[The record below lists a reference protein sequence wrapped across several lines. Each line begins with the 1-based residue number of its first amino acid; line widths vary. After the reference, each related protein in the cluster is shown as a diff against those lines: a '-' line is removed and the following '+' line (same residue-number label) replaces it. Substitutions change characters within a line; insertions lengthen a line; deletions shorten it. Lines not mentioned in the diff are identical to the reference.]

1 MISRACGKVRRLYLV
16 EVCLVLAVL
25 LPSVTPAA
33 GMPCSGVVRDTS
45 GQFLEQVEIFLFEE
59 QAGGPPVAVRI
70 TDREGGF
77 DLGGILPG
85 PYRLAAVKTGYRLYI
100 GQVNTLFE
108 RSVRVILQPIPG
120 EGEAGSEI
128 IPGNASW
135 SLRLPR
141 RSLLRETGA
150 VELLPRSGA
159 VGAGTDPSVAG
170 GLLLAGEFAQ
180 SFEARV
186 FPGDD
191 EKLVDA
197 YGLNT
202 SLRTTGA
209 ITERA
214 RFSLE
219 GRRRSMDRTGSSD
232 FGSSERAEVSA
243 GLQLDAG
250 VDDRIDVQAF
260 FGSRESAVADS
271 GPAVLLW
278 GYNARW
284 DRQLDGTSR
293 MAVRMDYRDR
303 SAADGTSAL
312 SDPVVGQRV
321 VLGGEYETKAAR
333 DHRVTADI
341 TANLS
346 RGPFSMPGLDGWDVR
361 IRSGDA
367 WSVTAPFTL
376 IYGLEYRH
384 REGYQA
390 SAILRPRIGAA
401 WTGNAFALRV
411 VTDYHQSW
419 TPGGPLGYR
428 AELEIPLPEGFLLT
442 GEVARDPMA
451 ASLQEAGSGLDGL
464 LVRSYGDLA
473 YEGRSATLVRDG
485 AASRVALT
493 WSDGDLTGLLGT
505 APDLEAPL
513 LLWAE
518 GTVRFENLELALWF
532 PATGTELTLGMVE
545 TTSTPGEEEPVQ
557 VRQSN
562 LYSIQLHQDLYR
574 PERGAAWRLAV
585 ALIAEDRT
593 ATPGESE
600 AELER
605 ISRYSMLNA
614 GVSVV
619 F

>member
-1 MISRACGKVRRLYLV
+1 MISKGCCKICRLHLVACF
-16 EVCLVLAVL
+16 VLAAL

-33 GMPCSGVVRDTS
+33 GMPFCGVVRDTS
-45 GQFLEQVEIFLFEE
+45 GRLLEQVEIFLFEE
-59 QAGGPPVAVRI
+59 QAGSAPVAVRI

-77 DLGGILPG
+77 DLGGFLPG
-85 PYRLAAVKTGYRLYI
+85 PYRLAAVKAGYRLYI
-100 GQVNTLFE
+100 GRVDTLFE
-108 RSVRVILQPIPG
+108 RSIQIILQPMPG

-150 VELLPRSGA
+150 GGLLSRSGA
-159 VGAGTDPSVAG
+159 AGTGTDPSVAG
-170 GLLLAGEFAQ
+170 GLLLAGEFIH
-180 SFEARV
+180 SVEARSV
-186 FPGDD
+186 PGDD

-202 SLRTTGA
+202 SLRTTGS

-219 GRRRSMDRTGSSD
+219 GRRRSMDRTGGSD
-232 FGSSERAEVSA
+232 FGSGERVEVSA

-250 VDDRIDVQAF
+250 VDDRIDIRTF
-260 FGSRESAVADS
+260 FGSRESAAADA

-321 VLGGEYETKAAR
+321 VLGGEYETMAVR

-341 TANLS
+341 TADVS
-346 RGPFSMPGLDGWDVR
+346 QGPFSMSGLDGWGVR
-361 IRSGDA
+361 IRSEDA

-390 SAILRPRIGAA
+390 SEILRPRIGAA
-401 WTGNAFALRV
+401 WAGNAFALRL
-411 VTDYHQSW
+411 VTDYHRSG
-419 TPGGPLGYR
+419 TADGPLGYR
-428 AELEIPLPEGFLLT
+428 AELELPLPKGFLLT

-451 ASLQEAGSGLDGL
+451 ASLQEAGSGLDGI

-473 YEGRSATLVRDG
+473 YERRSAALVRDG
-485 AASRVALT
+485 AAGRVALT

-532 PATGTELTLGMVE
+532 PTTGTELTLGMLE
-545 TTSTPGEEEPVQ
+545 TISTLGEEEPVQ
-557 VRQSN
+557 DRQNN

-574 PERGAAWRLAV
+574 PERGAAWRLVV
-585 ALIAEDRT
+585 ALIAEDRIT
-593 ATPGESE
+593 TPGETE